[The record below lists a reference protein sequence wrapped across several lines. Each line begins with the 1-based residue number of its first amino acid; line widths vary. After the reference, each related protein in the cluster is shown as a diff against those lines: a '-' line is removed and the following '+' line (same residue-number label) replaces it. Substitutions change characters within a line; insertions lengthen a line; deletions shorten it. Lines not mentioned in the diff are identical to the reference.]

1 MLPLGFSIGVIFNL
15 VVHWI
20 GFARHFP
27 KYSRPVLRTLFQS
40 VGASTIMG
48 FIAYRFLGFFGDR
61 FDLNTVAGIFGQGFF
76 SGMIGIA
83 SAVIVLSLLN
93 SRELEE
99 VWSTLHKKIW
109 KARVVQPD
117 AELG

>member
-1 MLPLGFSIGVIFNL
+1 
-15 VVHWI
+15 
-20 GFARHFP
+20 
-27 KYSRPVLRTLFQS
+27 
-40 VGASTIMG
+40 
-48 FIAYRFLGFFGDR
+48 
-61 FDLNTVAGIFGQGFF
+61 
-76 SGMIGIA
+76 MIGIA